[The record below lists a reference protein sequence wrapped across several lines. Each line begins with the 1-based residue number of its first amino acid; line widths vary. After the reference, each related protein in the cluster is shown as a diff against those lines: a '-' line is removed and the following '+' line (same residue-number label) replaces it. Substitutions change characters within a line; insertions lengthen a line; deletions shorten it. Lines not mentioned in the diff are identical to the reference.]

1 MPINIPSDIFN
12 GNHFSY
18 SKIGNNVSNLATSLF
33 WDFFFWKKTW
43 ELHSSGVSFS
53 SGQQNLM
60 KTYHNEADIG
70 GITKITSKNFLELD
84 LETSFCD
91 QYC

>member
-33 WDFFFWKKTW
+33 WDFFFWKKL
-43 ELHSSGVSFS
+43 EYFIHLDSGVSIS

-60 KTYHNEADIG
+60 KTYHNEADNG
-70 GITKITSKNFLELD
+70 GITKIASKIFLD
-84 LETSFCD
+84 FFW
-91 QYC
+91 QNR